1 MLLAIDNMSVLQPNA
16 HATILLGRLI
26 LSKDCAMRSDALYFI
41 ILLCLTPADFT
52 RQG

>member
-26 LSKDCAMRSDALYFI
+26 LSKAMRSDALYFI